1 MTPIELYEHQR
12 HLTAAIHDLESRL
25 KDMDEVTRKR
35 AMKTIDNLER
45 EHDRAVEMSAYGVG
59 Q

>member
-12 HLTAAIHDLESRL
+12 HLSAAMHDLESRL
-25 KDMDEVTRKR
+25 KDMDEVTRQR
-35 AMKTIDNLER
+35 AHKTLDNLER
-45 EHDRAVEMSAYGVG
+45 EYQRAVEMASYGAC